1 MSPTQTDGA
10 RTEDER
16 IRMARFLARRVFE
29 APAGANPNDVQRIAY
44 RGCTV
49 GSAGAERDYGGSCEE
64 SLTGILYRALQD
76 YQP

>member
-1 MSPTQTDGA
+1 MSDPV
-10 RTEDER
+10 TEDECMQ
-16 IRMARFLARRVFE
+16 MARFLARKVFE

-49 GSAGAERDYGGSCEE
+49 GSTGAERDYGGSCEE
-64 SLTGILYRALQD
+64 SLTGILFSALQD